1 MILLQAMKEHE
12 YTLWIQESI
21 KEYAEEKTIAGNFQK
36 ETSLEQAEN
45 EFNQLLPDG
54 LESKDHYLFT
64 LIDGENQEDVGSL
77 WINVQ
82 EDGIEAFIYD
92 IKIHESKR
100 GRGYGKEA
108 LKSLD
113 YYAREK
119 DISKISLHVF
129 GHNKVALSLYQNTGF
144 EVTNVL
150 MSKTL

>member
-1 MILLQAMKEHE
+1 MIRLQPMQDCE

-21 KEYAEEKTIAGNFQK
+21 KEYAEEKTKAGNFQK

-64 LIDGENQEDVGSL
+64 LLDDKNQEDVGTL

-82 EDGIEAFIYD
+82 EDGKEAFIYD

-100 GRGYGKEA
+100 GKGYGKEA

-113 YYAREK
+113 SFAREK

>member
-1 MILLQAMKEHE
+1 MIRLQPMQDYE

-21 KEYAEEKTIAGNFQK
+21 KEYAEEKTKAGNFQK
-36 ETSLEQAEN
+36 ETSLEQAEK

-54 LESKDHYLFT
+54 LKSKDHYLFT
-64 LIDGENQEDVGSL
+64 LIDGENQEDVGTL

-82 EDGIEAFIYD
+82 EDGKEAFIYD

-113 YYAREK
+113 SYAREK

>member
-54 LESKDHYLFT
+54 LKSKDHYLFT

-113 YYAREK
+113 SYAREK